1 MAEAAEILRSARRA
15 AGLNVRRLARASG
28 VAESR
33 ISDYEHG
40 RHQPSAAMLDRLLRA
55 TGRELGSRPLPRV
68 DPARNAGTFA
78 DLLSLVDA
86 VPFGALKQ
94 GRRRRP
100 APPRWRDLVP
110 GPEAG
115 R

>member
-1 MAEAAEILRSARRA
+1 MGEAAEILRAARRA
-15 AGLNVRRLARASG
+15 AGLNVRQLARASG

-55 TGRELGSRPLPRV
+55 TGRELGARPLSPI
-68 DPARNAGTFA
+68 DPARNGAVLA
-78 DLLSLVDA
+78 DVLSLADA
-86 VPFGALKQ
+86 VPSPAALGRQ
-94 GRRRRP
+94 GRP
-100 APPRWRDLVP
+100 PPPRWRDLVP
-110 GPEAG
+110 APG